1 MCPAHNTPLPEPT
14 NSRWCWYESSSGF
27 ALPEKE
33 VKEEEKNNSEV
44 GINSNG
50 FFLFLFHSFVLGEIE
65 KWSFSKRKER
75 QSHLK
80 SLYVK

>member
-1 MCPAHNTPLPEPT
+1 MCPAHNTPFPEPT
-14 NSRWCWYESSSGF
+14 NSRWYESSSGF

-50 FFLFLFHSFVLGEIE
+50 FFYSSSIRSF
-65 KWSFSKRKER
+65 
-75 QSHLK
+75 
-80 SLYVK
+80 